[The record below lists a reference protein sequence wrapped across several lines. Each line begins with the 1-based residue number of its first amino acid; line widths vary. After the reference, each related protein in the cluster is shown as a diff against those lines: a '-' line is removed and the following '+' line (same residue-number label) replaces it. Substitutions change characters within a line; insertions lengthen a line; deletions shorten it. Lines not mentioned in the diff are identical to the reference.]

1 RDERGGAR
9 GLPRERD
16 RRPVGRAAA
25 LRRLE
30 RVLPPRGRLARQGRA
45 RHHPRAPVPQ
55 GRDVLLLRPCGRRG
69 GAPAPARLGGAD
81 AASRRPAVPRHRH
94 RRGRP
99 RVERRAQVRLR
110 GVAAHAAALP
120 RAHVDVELH
129 DVPGAPPQRARARRG
144 RRQERDAHRRDAQ
157 RHARHDALDR
167 RDPRAPPAGR
177 RLGPRAG
184 GPASVPRGPRGARAG
199 GGVTGPL
206 VPDDA
211 PGPMLVALD
220 IDGTLMSYDQELS
233 EDVRDAVA
241 GLRAAGH
248 HVVLASGRSLIAM
261 TPVAEIL
268 GIDRGWVVASNGAVT
283 ARLDPEE
290 PDGYALE
297 DVVTF
302 DPGPALRL
310 LREHLP
316 DARYAVEDVGVGFR
330 MNELF
335 PDGELDGVHRVVEFD
350 ELWSG
355 EVTRVIVRSPGSTSE
370 EFHELVEH
378 LGLDD
383 VTYAVGWT
391 AWMDIAPL
399 GVTKA
404 TGLELVR
411 RVLHVQPHRTV
422 AVGDGR
428 NDVEML
434 RWAAHGVAMGHA
446 DAVVQEAADEVTGT
460 IDDDG
465 AADVL
470 RGLLP
475 AG

>member
-1 RDERGGAR
+1 
-9 GLPRERD
+9 
-16 RRPVGRAAA
+16 
-25 LRRLE
+25 
-30 RVLPPRGRLARQGRA
+30 
-45 RHHPRAPVPQ
+45 
-55 GRDVLLLRPCGRRG
+55 
-69 GAPAPARLGGAD
+69 
-81 AASRRPAVPRHRH
+81 
-94 RRGRP
+94 
-99 RVERRAQVRLR
+99 
-110 GVAAHAAALP
+110 
-120 RAHVDVELH
+120 
-129 DVPGAPPQRARARRG
+129 
-144 RRQERDAHRRDAQ
+144 
-157 RHARHDALDR
+157 
-167 RDPRAPPAGR
+167 
-177 RLGPRAG
+177 
-184 GPASVPRGPRGARAG
+184 
-199 GGVTGPL
+199 VTGPL

-350 ELWSG
+350 ELWAG
-355 EVTRVIVRSPGSTSE
+355 EVTRVIVRAPGSTSE
-370 EFHELVEH
+370 EFHELVER

-391 AWMDIAPL
+391 AWMDLAPL

-411 RVLHVQPHRTV
+411 RALHVQPHRTV
-422 AVGDGR
+422 AVGDGH

-434 RWAAHGVAMGHA
+434 QWAARGVAMGHA
-446 DAVVQEAADEVTGT
+446 DAAVQEAADEVTGT

-470 RGLLP
+470 RSLLP
-475 AG
+475 

>member
-1 RDERGGAR
+1 M
-9 GLPRERD
+9 
-16 RRPVGRAAA
+16 
-25 LRRLE
+25 
-30 RVLPPRGRLARQGRA
+30 
-45 RHHPRAPVPQ
+45 
-55 GRDVLLLRPCGRRG
+55 
-69 GAPAPARLGGAD
+69 
-81 AASRRPAVPRHRH
+81 
-94 RRGRP
+94 
-99 RVERRAQVRLR
+99 
-110 GVAAHAAALP
+110 
-120 RAHVDVELH
+120 
-129 DVPGAPPQRARARRG
+129 
-144 RRQERDAHRRDAQ
+144 
-157 RHARHDALDR
+157 
-167 RDPRAPPAGR
+167 
-177 RLGPRAG
+177 
-184 GPASVPRGPRGARAG
+184 
-199 GGVTGPL
+199 TGPL

-370 EFHELVEH
+370 QFHELVER

-411 RVLHVQPHRTV
+411 RALHVQPHRTV
-422 AVGDGR
+422 AIGDGR

-434 RWAAHGVAMGHA
+434 RWAARGVAMGHA
-446 DAVVQEAADEVTGT
+446 DAVVQAAADEVTGS
-460 IDDDG
+460 IEDDG
-465 AADVL
+465 AAPLL
-470 RGLLP
+470 RSLLP
-475 AG
+475 

>member
-1 RDERGGAR
+1 M
-9 GLPRERD
+9 
-16 RRPVGRAAA
+16 
-25 LRRLE
+25 
-30 RVLPPRGRLARQGRA
+30 
-45 RHHPRAPVPQ
+45 
-55 GRDVLLLRPCGRRG
+55 
-69 GAPAPARLGGAD
+69 
-81 AASRRPAVPRHRH
+81 
-94 RRGRP
+94 
-99 RVERRAQVRLR
+99 
-110 GVAAHAAALP
+110 
-120 RAHVDVELH
+120 
-129 DVPGAPPQRARARRG
+129 
-144 RRQERDAHRRDAQ
+144 
-157 RHARHDALDR
+157 
-167 RDPRAPPAGR
+167 
-177 RLGPRAG
+177 
-184 GPASVPRGPRGARAG
+184 
-199 GGVTGPL
+199 TGPL
-206 VPDDA
+206 VPEDA

-233 EDVRDAVA
+233 DDVRDAVA
-241 GLRAAGH
+241 DLRAAGH
-248 HVVLASGRSLIAM
+248 HVVLASGRSLLAM

-370 EFHELVEH
+370 QFHELVER

-411 RVLHVQPHRTV
+411 RALHVQPHRTV

-446 DAVVQEAADEVTGT
+446 DAVVQAAADEVTGS
-460 IDDDG
+460 IEDDG
-465 AADVL
+465 AAHLL
-470 RGLLP
+470 RSLLP
-475 AG
+475 

>member
-1 RDERGGAR
+1 M
-9 GLPRERD
+9 
-16 RRPVGRAAA
+16 
-25 LRRLE
+25 
-30 RVLPPRGRLARQGRA
+30 
-45 RHHPRAPVPQ
+45 
-55 GRDVLLLRPCGRRG
+55 
-69 GAPAPARLGGAD
+69 
-81 AASRRPAVPRHRH
+81 
-94 RRGRP
+94 
-99 RVERRAQVRLR
+99 
-110 GVAAHAAALP
+110 
-120 RAHVDVELH
+120 
-129 DVPGAPPQRARARRG
+129 
-144 RRQERDAHRRDAQ
+144 
-157 RHARHDALDR
+157 
-167 RDPRAPPAGR
+167 
-177 RLGPRAG
+177 
-184 GPASVPRGPRGARAG
+184 
-199 GGVTGPL
+199 TGPL
-206 VPDDA
+206 VPDEA
-211 PGPMLVALD
+211 SGPLLVALD

-233 EDVRDAVA
+233 DDVRDAVA
-241 GLRAAGH
+241 DLRAAGH

-268 GIDRGWVVASNGAVT
+268 GIERGWVVASNGAVT

-290 PDGYALE
+290 PEGYALE

-370 EFHELVEH
+370 QFHELVER

-411 RVLHVQPHRTV
+411 RALHVQPHRTV

-446 DAVVQEAADEVTGT
+446 DAVVQAAADEVTGS
-460 IDDDG
+460 IEDDG
-465 AADVL
+465 AARVL
-470 RGLLP
+470 QSLLP
-475 AG
+475 ER

>member
-1 RDERGGAR
+1 MTD
-9 GLPRERD
+9 PRETT
-16 RRPVGRAAA
+16 
-25 LRRLE
+25 
-30 RVLPPRGRLARQGRA
+30 
-45 RHHPRAPVPQ
+45 
-55 GRDVLLLRPCGRRG
+55 
-69 GAPAPARLGGAD
+69 D
-81 AASRRPAVPRHRH
+81 AA
-94 RRGRP
+94 
-99 RVERRAQVRLR
+99 E
-110 GVAAHAAALP
+110 
-120 RAHVDVELH
+120 
-129 DVPGAPPQRARARRG
+129 
-144 RRQERDAHRRDAQ
+144 
-157 RHARHDALDR
+157 
-167 RDPRAPPAGR
+167 
-177 RLGPRAG
+177 
-184 GPASVPRGPRGARAG
+184 
-199 GGVTGPL
+199 PL
-206 VPDDA
+206 
-211 PGPMLVALD
+211 LVALD

-241 GLRAAGH
+241 DLRAAGH

-283 ARLDPEE
+283 ARLDPDE
-290 PDGYALE
+290 PDGYVLE

-355 EVTRVIVRSPGSTSE
+355 EVTRVVVRALGSTSE
-370 EFHELVEH
+370 QFHELVER

-391 AWMDIAPL
+391 AWMDLAPL

-411 RVLHVQPHRTV
+411 RTLHVQPHRTV

-434 RWAAHGVAMGHA
+434 RWAALGVAMGHA
-446 DAVVQEAADEVTGT
+446 DDVVQAAADEVTGT
-460 IDDDG
+460 IEDDG
-465 AADVL
+465 AARVL
-470 RGLLP
+470 QSLLP
-475 AG
+475 AR

>member
-1 RDERGGAR
+1 M
-9 GLPRERD
+9 
-16 RRPVGRAAA
+16 
-25 LRRLE
+25 
-30 RVLPPRGRLARQGRA
+30 
-45 RHHPRAPVPQ
+45 
-55 GRDVLLLRPCGRRG
+55 
-69 GAPAPARLGGAD
+69 
-81 AASRRPAVPRHRH
+81 
-94 RRGRP
+94 
-99 RVERRAQVRLR
+99 
-110 GVAAHAAALP
+110 
-120 RAHVDVELH
+120 
-129 DVPGAPPQRARARRG
+129 
-144 RRQERDAHRRDAQ
+144 
-157 RHARHDALDR
+157 
-167 RDPRAPPAGR
+167 
-177 RLGPRAG
+177 
-184 GPASVPRGPRGARAG
+184 
-199 GGVTGPL
+199 TGPL

-391 AWMDIAPL
+391 AWMDLAPL

-411 RVLHVQPHRTV
+411 RALHVQPHRTV
-422 AVGDGR
+422 AVGDGH

-434 RWAAHGVAMGHA
+434 QWAARGVAMGHA
-446 DAVVQEAADEVTGT
+446 DAAVQEAADEVTGT